1 MKYEIMIGILIQ
13 LLGKKCVSAKYL
25 AEKFGVSVRSIYR
38 YIDAIDA
45 AGVPI
50 YTVRGNNGGF
60 SIVDTYKLPS
70 TFLTKKEYDVTINAL
85 TGLSDALYNTTLQ
98 NVIDKL
104 KAVCK
109 TQISGFDISS
119 GNLIIDGGS
128 WGDTN
133 GYKLKL
139 QIIQQAI
146 ESGRKLLINYHDRNG
161 SKTERIIEPH
171 IVVFKQG
178 LWYVYAFCH
187 LRQEF
192 RFFKTGRI
200 EYANLLSET
209 FERRP
214 IKKEDLPFDYWH
226 DSVIAEE
233 VVMEISTEI
242 LSDIQEWVGVE
253 NISIENGKHVARVS
267 LPYEQ
272 GLITKIMSFGAGIKV
287 ISPQKLIDSQK
298 EFAKTILENY
308 KEI

>member
-1 MKYEIMIGILIQ
+1 MIGILIQ

-25 AEKFGVSVRSIYR
+25 AEKYGVSVRSIYR
-38 YIDAIDA
+38 YIDAIDM

-50 YTVRGNNGGF
+50 YTIRGNNGGF
-60 SIVDTYKLPS
+60 SIIDTYKLPS
-70 TFLTKKEYDVTINAL
+70 TFFTKKEYDVTISAL
-85 TGLSDALYNTTLQ
+85 TGLSDGLANNTLQ

-119 GNLIIDGGS
+119 GNLVIDGGC

-146 ESGRKLLINYHDRNG
+146 ENNQKLLIKYHDRNG
-161 SKTERIIEPH
+161 TKTERIIEPH

-178 LWYVYAFCH
+178 LWYVYAFCN
-187 LRQEF
+187 LRNEF

-200 EYANLLSET
+200 EYANLLT
-209 FERRP
+209 DKFEKKF

-226 DSVIAEE
+226 DNVTSEE
-233 VVMEISTEI
+233 VVMEISNEY
-242 LSDIQEWVGVE
+242 LSDIQEWIGVE
-253 NISIENGKHVARVS
+253 NISVENGKNVARVS
-267 LPYEQ
+267 LPYDK
-272 GLITKIMSFGAGIKV
+272 GLITKIMSYGTGIKV
-287 ISPQKLIDSQK
+287 ISPKKLIDSQK
-298 EFAKTILENY
+298 EFANKILENY
-308 KEI
+308 K

>member
-25 AEKFGVSVRSIYR
+25 AEKYGVSVRSIYR
-38 YIDAIDA
+38 YIDAIDM

-60 SIVDTYKLPS
+60 SIIDTYKLPS
-70 TFLTKKEYDVTINAL
+70 TFFTRKEYDVTINAL
-85 TGLSDALYNTTLQ
+85 TGLSDGLANNTLQ

-119 GNLIIDGGS
+119 GNLVIDGGC

-146 ESGRKLLINYHDRNG
+146 ENNQKLLIKYHDRNG
-161 SKTERIIEPH
+161 TKTERIIEPH

-178 LWYVYAFCH
+178 LWYVYAFCN
-187 LRQEF
+187 LRNQF

-200 EYANLLSET
+200 EYANLLTEK
-209 FERRP
+209 FEKKF

-226 DSVIAEE
+226 DNIASEE
-233 VVMEISTEI
+233 VVMEISNEY
-242 LSDIQEWVGVE
+242 LSDVQEWIGVE
-253 NISIENGKHVARVS
+253 NVSIEDGKYVARVS
-267 LPYEQ
+267 LPYDK
-272 GLITKIMSFGAGIKV
+272 GLITKIMSYGTGIKV

-298 EFAKTILENY
+298 EFANKILENY
-308 KEI
+308 K

>member
-1 MKYEIMIGILIQ
+1 MKYEIMMGILIQ
-13 LLGKKCVSAKYL
+13 LLGKKCVSATYL
-25 AEKFGVSVRSIYR
+25 AEKYGVSVRSIYR

-45 AGVPI
+45 SGVPV
-50 YTVRGNNGGF
+50 YTVRGANGGF
-60 SIVDTYKLPS
+60 SIMDTFKLPS
-70 TFLTKKEYDVTINAL
+70 TFFTKKEYDLTLNAL
-85 TGLSDALYNTTLQ
+85 QGLSDGLANSTLL

-104 KAVCK
+104 KAVSK
-109 TQISGFDISS
+109 NQISGFDISS

-139 QIIQQAI
+139 QTIQQAV
-146 ESGRKLLINYHDRNG
+146 EENKKLLINYHDRNG

-171 IVVFKQG
+171 VIVFKQG
-178 LWYVYAFCH
+178 LWYVYAYCH
-187 LRQEF
+187 LRNDF

-200 EYANLLSET
+200 EYANVLNET
-209 FERRP
+209 FERKE
-214 IKKEDLPFDYWH
+214 IKKENLPFDYWT

-233 VVMEISTEI
+233 VVMEIAPDC
-242 LSDIQEWVGVE
+242 LSDVQEWLGVE
-253 NISIENGKHVARVS
+253 NISTEKGKFIARAS

-287 ISPQKLIDSQK
+287 LSPKKLIEKQK

-308 KEI
+308 K